1 MGLQD
6 ANGRWGS
13 SETPCQT
20 LALQGQ
26 NCNKFYVVQ
35 SQMKEQQLLC
45 TARTL
50 HCIAVTFKP
59 YASTETV
66 IVVGALVSHKAWFV
80 LSLSLFFL
88 EDIIH
93 NYWAKKIPVDIWLNR
108 DWHSEPFLWSIQS

>member
-6 ANGRWGS
+6 ANGHRGS

-26 NCNKFYVVQ
+26 NCSKFYVVQ

-50 HCIAVTFKP
+50 HCIVVTFKP

-66 IVVGALVSHKAWFV
+66 IVVGALVSHKAGFV
-80 LSLSLFFL
+80 LSLSFFRG
-88 EDIIH
+88 
-93 NYWAKKIPVDIWLNR
+93 YY
-108 DWHSEPFLWSIQS
+108 S